1 VINPPLLLY
10 NYSSI
15 CDLSV
20 MIRLLASN
28 SGQRLSRQ
36 HSSVSGGVSEGSRS
50 PGVDEAVHPQSA
62 KMWRLLK
69 VNRPEWGYGA
79 LGCVGSA
86 LSGLMFPALA
96 LIISNVLYAY
106 YKTDF
111 SEMQMDISK
120 YALILLGLA
129 GVSLIGHFS
138 QNFFFGI
145 MSENLIQRVREMMFA
160 RKL

>member
-1 VINPPLLLY
+1 
-10 NYSSI
+10 
-15 CDLSV
+15 
-20 MIRLLASN
+20 MIRLLTSN
-28 SGQRLSRQ
+28 SGRRLSTQ
-36 HSSVSGGVSEGSRS
+36 HSPVSDGVSEGSRS
-50 PGVDEAVHPQSA
+50 PGVDEAVRPRSA

-111 SEMQMDISK
+111 SKMQKDISK

-129 GVSLIGHFS
+129 GISLIGHFS
-138 QNFFFGI
+138 QNFFFGV